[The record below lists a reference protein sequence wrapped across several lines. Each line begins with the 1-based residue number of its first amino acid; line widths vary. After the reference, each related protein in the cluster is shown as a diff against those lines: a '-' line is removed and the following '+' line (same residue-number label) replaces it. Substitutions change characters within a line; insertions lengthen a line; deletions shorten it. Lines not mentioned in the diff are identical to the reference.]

1 MSDNIKSIKFHLPL
15 NEIEK
20 SKPTPNF
27 NNLNLTINNS
37 NNNNNSQSTRIESNS
52 KQNTERNQD
61 LQSRNINKNILTL
74 NNNENTSN
82 FYISKTNE
90 NINNNINNINN
101 NNINNNI
108 SNNNNNNNNENN
120 NNNNNKEKIK
130 KNINLLEHKKTYHR
144 HYDNENK
151 FIVIPKVNNNE
162 LDENKRFDRFGQQIT
177 KKNKKNIKVTFKDE
191 ILNEPLEE
199 IEYIQS
205 IKSFNYVKGM
215 PSEREVFGKN
225 KICCSSCIIF

>member
-61 LQSRNINKNILTL
+61 FQSRNINKNILTL

-90 NINNNINNINN
+90 NINNNSNNINN

-108 SNNNNNNNNENN
+108 SNNNNNNENN

>member
-61 LQSRNINKNILTL
+61 FQSRNINKNILTL

-90 NINNNINNINN
+90 NINNNSNNINN

-108 SNNNNNNNNENN
+108 SNNNNNNNE

-199 IEYIQS
+199 IEFIQS

>member
-61 LQSRNINKNILTL
+61 FQSRNINKNILTL
-74 NNNENTSN
+74 NINENPSN

-90 NINNNINNINN
+90 
-101 NNINNNI
+101 
-108 SNNNNNNNNENN
+108 
-120 NNNNNKEKIK
+120 NNNNKEKIK

>member
-61 LQSRNINKNILTL
+61 FQSRNINKNILTL
-74 NNNENTSN
+74 NINENPSN

-90 NINNNINNINN
+90 NNNNKSNN
-101 NNINNNI
+101 
-108 SNNNNNNNNENN
+108 SNNNNNNDNNN

>member
-61 LQSRNINKNILTL
+61 FQSRNINKNILTL

-90 NINNNINNINN
+90 NINNNSNNINN

-108 SNNNNNNNNENN
+108 SNNNNNNNNE